1 MQHLTRS
8 SLRGR
13 FGLTQMLS
21 LTLSIIM
28 LGGPS
33 MALAADLGVLTGD
46 VHVTMNPANIRETIP
61 ISGASQKVTMAFH
74 GMAIQDA
81 LRALA
86 EQGGFNVLIDESVT
100 GTISVDLNNVSI
112 QDALETLK
120 SYGNLAYSVQGKNLM
135 VASATSEKGLSFK
148 KSVTRIFPLH
158 NANAKVIAD
167 FLNNTV
173 FADRSGSAGGA
184 TASGG
189 SGATASGGSGAASG
203 ASGSSGGKPVTADY
217 QTNSLIVV
225 GDPTDIKTVEE
236 HIEALDQPRQMKTWR
251 LSQANVLDVATMLA
265 SSIFN
270 EGNPVLATTAAA
282 SSSSGSSGGNTTPN
296 STPSSLRVTADNIA
310 EGSGASQSSQ
320 SGGGSGGSSGQT
332 SLVST
337 LTLRGRAQQTQT
349 IQISPNGPI
358 LLPDTRM
365 NTLTLLGTA
374 EQIAMAESLI
384 PVLDRKVPQVVLEAS
399 LVEVSEDGR
408 NELGITSASNNNR
421 FSTGTNNSASA
432 TLVNRAFSNPIGR
445 ITSTATPLESIMRF
459 TSRPTAGARDYLFQI
474 NALVNKN
481 KAKMLANPTV
491 ITTSDN
497 ETVISIVDEIIR
509 SVTVTQGAFGS
520 TPTFTTNIGEAGIV
534 LNILPKIG
542 ADNTVSLRVRPV
554 ISTVART
561 QTDANGNLVTLLS
574 KREALA
580 QNVQL
585 HDGETF
591 VLGGLIHD
599 TNTEAV
605 TRNPM
610 LANLP
615 IVGALAR
622 NSVRSKHRSELMVM
636 ITPHIIKDDSDI
648 AGLTPNLP
656 GSSIIP
662 ATLSNTTS
670 GNDNM
675 VPVSLN
681 GASTTTERSNALP
694 ALETIHTIGNSS
706 NLNDPLEHKSLALPS
721 PKPKNGALLPDEM
734 RPAPK
739 SLPTKPAAR
748 TSMAGPTI
756 ETQAYQASSPAKSES
771 STNTVDTSDAA
782 IRAIMAK
789 FNTPASTR

>member
-1 MQHLTRS
+1 MLKRFTPS
-8 SLRGR
+8 SIHGQ
-13 FGLTQMLS
+13 FGLTRLVSLS
-21 LTLSIIM
+21 LSILM
-28 LGGPS
+28 LGNCIS
-33 MALAADLGVLTGD
+33 STVWASSSDVLTGD
-46 VHVTMNPANIRETIP
+46 VHVTVNPANIRGTIP
-61 ISGASQKVTMAFH
+61 IGGANQKVTMAFH
-74 GMAIQDA
+74 GMDIQDA

-86 EQGGFNVLIDESVT
+86 QQGGFNVLIDESVT

-120 SYGNLAYSVQGKNLM
+120 TYGNLAYSVQGKNLM
-135 VASATSEKGLSFK
+135 VASATSEKGVAFK

-167 FLNNTV
+167 FLNSTV
-173 FADRSGSAGGA
+173 FADRTSSAGS
-184 TASGG
+184 TS
-189 SGATASGGSGAASG
+189 SGATSG
-203 ASGSSGGKPVTADY
+203 GSSGGKPVTADY
-217 QTNSLIVV
+217 QTNSLIVI

-270 EGNPVLATTAAA
+270 EGSPILATTAASSG
-282 SSSSGSSGGNTTPN
+282 SSSSGGGAGAAQNTTP
-296 STPSSLRVTADNIA
+296 SPLRVTADNLA
-310 EGSGASQSSQ
+310 EGSGASQASQ
-320 SGGGSGGSSGQT
+320 SGGSSSGGSSGGET
-332 SLVST
+332 SLVSS

-408 NELGITSASNNNR
+408 NELGITSGSNSGH
-421 FSTGTNNSASA
+421 FSSGTNNSTSS
-432 TLVNRAFSNPIGR
+432 TLVNRAFSNAIGR
-445 ITSTATPLESIMRF
+445 TTSTSTPLESIMRF
-459 TSRPTAGARDYLFQI
+459 TTNPTTVTRNFLFQI

-542 ADNTVSLRVRPV
+542 ANNTVSLRVRPI

-561 QTDANGNLVTLLS
+561 QTDASGNLITLLS

-585 HDGETF
+585 KDGETF

-605 TRNPM
+605 TKNPM

-615 IVGALAR
+615 ILGALAR
-622 NSVRSKHRSELMVM
+622 NSVKNKHRSELMVL
-636 ITPHIIKDDSDI
+636 ITPHILKDDSDI
-648 AGLTPNLP
+648 AGLVPNLP
-656 GSSIIP
+656 GSSLIP
-662 ATLSNTTS
+662 ATLSNRAS
-670 GNDNM
+670 GNNGI
-675 VPVSLN
+675 VPVSFN
-681 GASTTTERSNALP
+681 GTGATTERTNALP
-694 ALETIHTIGNSS
+694 ALEAVHSIDNSS
-706 NLNDPLEHKSLALPS
+706 NGSDPLDHKSLAKPS

-734 RPAPK
+734 MPAPK
-739 SLPTKPAAR
+739 SLPTKPAAK
-748 TSMAGPTI
+748 TSMTGPTI
-756 ETQAYQASSPAKSES
+756 ETQAYRASGPAKADS
-771 STNTVDTSDAA
+771 SSDTADTSDAA
-782 IRAIMAK
+782 IREIMAK
-789 FNTPASTR
+789 FRTPVNAR